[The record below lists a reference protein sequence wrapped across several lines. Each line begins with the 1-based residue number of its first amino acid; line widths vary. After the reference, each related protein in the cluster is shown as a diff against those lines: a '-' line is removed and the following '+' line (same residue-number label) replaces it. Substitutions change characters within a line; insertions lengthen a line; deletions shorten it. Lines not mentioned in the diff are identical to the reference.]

1 MGQTLARNGDG
12 KGVSRKEKERKKDER
27 VGELESQVESSY
39 CRHLHGHHDHGYQ
52 PSQPMRGGDVV
63 KGRWD
68 DFEMVAVGIAESNSK
83 ERC

>member
-1 MGQTLARNGDG
+1 M
-12 KGVSRKEKERKKDER
+12 
-27 VGELESQVESSY
+27 GELESQVESTTAATSTAT
-39 CRHLHGHHDHGYQ
+39 DHGYQ
-52 PSQPMRGGDVV
+52 PSQPMRGGDAV